1 MKEITITTNK
11 MAGANA
17 AGWHI
22 WGWEIPVYLFL
33 GGLTAGILIVA
44 ALMILR
50 NKGKEHPV
58 ATNKIILLAPIL
70 ISFGMLALF
79 LDLTHKL
86 YVWRFYTSFQVT
98 SVMSWGAWILVLV
111 YPVNIL
117 LILATMK
124 EGYPKFYAWIEEKVQ
139 TTWNARL
146 EKLFNWIINFAEK
159 HVKLWAKMAIPIGIG
174 LGVYTGILLSAFGA
188 RPIWNSAILGPLFLV
203 SGASTGVALIVLLAR
218 GKEREYFAKIDMVLI
233 ATEIF
238 VLALFFIGQLTS
250 GASQQEA
257 IRLLIDK
264 SILAPVFWI
273 FVVTMGLLLPV
284 FFEWLELK
292 GRHIPAY
299 LPPALVLFGGLSLRF
314 VLVKA
319 CCLAREM
326 NIEKLMM

>member
-1 MKEITITTNK
+1 
-11 MAGANA
+11 MAGAHA

-50 NKGKEHPV
+50 NKGKEYPV

-98 SVMSWGAWILVLV
+98 SVMSWGAWILILV
-111 YPVNIL
+111 YPINIL
-117 LILATMK
+117 MILATLK
-124 EGYPKFYAWIEEKVQ
+124 EGYPKAYSWIEEKVK

-146 EKLFNWIINFAEK
+146 EGIFTWLINFSEK
-159 HVKLWAKMAIPIGIG
+159 HVKLWARMAIPVGIG
-174 LGVYTGILLSAFGA
+174 LGVYTGVLLSAFGA
-188 RPIWNSAILGPLFLV
+188 RPVWNSSILGPLFLI
-203 SGASTGVALIVLLAR
+203 SGASTGVALIVLLSK
-218 GKEREYFAKIDMVLI
+218 GEERNYFAKIDMMLI
-233 ATEIF
+233 GTE
-238 VLALFFIGQLTS
+238 LLLLFLYIVGQLTA

-264 SILAPVFWI
+264 SIIAPVFWI
-273 FVVTMGLLLPV
+273 FVVSMGLLLPV
-284 FFEWLELK
+284 FLEWLESK
-292 GRHIPAY
+292 GRKIPAY

-326 NIEKLMM
+326 NVEKLML